1 MQGLA
6 PALRERSSPPT
17 HSLWIDTM
25 NRCFSARFRAT
36 RRTTTLAL
44 GLLAFGLAPAALAQ
58 NQPRTFPDNALRG
71 TLVVVQ
77 PPVIQLDGKT
87 AQLSPGARIRGTN
100 NMLLMSGALVNQQL
114 LVNYT
119 VEPHGLV
126 HDVWILTEAEAA
138 EKRQRAGQ

>member
-1 MQGLA
+1 
-6 PALRERSSPPT
+6 
-17 HSLWIDTM
+17 M
-25 NRCFSARFRAT
+25 NRCLASRFRAT
-36 RRTTTLAL
+36 RRTTVLVL
-44 GLLAFGLAPAALAQ
+44 GLLTFGLAPAALAQ
-58 NQPRTFPDNALRG
+58 NQPRPFPANALRG

-100 NMLLMSGALVNQQL
+100 NMLLMSGNLLNQEL

-119 VEPHGLV
+119 LESHGLV

>member
-1 MQGLA
+1 
-6 PALRERSSPPT
+6 
-17 HSLWIDTM
+17 M
-25 NRCFSARFRAT
+25 NRCLASRFRAT
-36 RRTTTLAL
+36 RRTTVLVL
-44 GLLAFGLAPAALAQ
+44 GLLTFGLAPAALAQ
-58 NQPRTFPDNALRG
+58 NQPRPFPANALRG

-100 NMLLMSGALVNQQL
+100 NMLLMSGNLLNQEL

-119 VEPHGLV
+119 LESHGLV

-138 EKRQRAGQ
+138 EKRKRAGQ

>member
-1 MQGLA
+1 
-6 PALRERSSPPT
+6 
-17 HSLWIDTM
+17 M

-100 NMLLMSGALVNQQL
+100 NMLLMSGG
-114 LVNYT
+114 T
-119 VEPHGLV
+119 GEPA
-126 HDVWILTEAEAA
+126 T
-138 EKRQRAGQ
+138 AGERTPWNPTAWCTTSGS